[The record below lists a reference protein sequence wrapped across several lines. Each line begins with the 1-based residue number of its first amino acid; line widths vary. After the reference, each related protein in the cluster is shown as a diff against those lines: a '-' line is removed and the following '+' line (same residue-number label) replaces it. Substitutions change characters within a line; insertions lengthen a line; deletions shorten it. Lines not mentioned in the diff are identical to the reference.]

1 MSPQKQ
7 RIAGTLWV
15 LTSAAGFGA
24 MAIFAKLAYGD
35 GVNLPTL
42 LFLRFLIAGVVMS
55 ALVATTAA
63 PWPRGRDL
71 WLLAAMGGIGYVGQS
86 FCYFAALQHASAGL
100 TALLLYLYPALVT
113 LLVAA
118 RYRRRLSFDRLL
130 AVAVALAGTALAVG
144 GSLTGSVTGVLLG
157 IGTAIIYSVYIVVGE
172 EVTRRAGSIPSSTVI
187 MLAAAVVYGAL
198 AAAEGIAL
206 PQTAG
211 GWSAAIAIALLSTA
225 LAIVGFFKGM
235 ARLGAADAATLSAF
249 EPVVTIVLA
258 ALVLDEAVTG
268 VQLIG
273 GALILATV
281 VYLARRP
288 AA

>member
-1 MSPQKQ
+1 MTPHRQ

-15 LTSAAGFGA
+15 IASAAGFGA

-35 GVNLPTL
+35 GINLPTL
-42 LFLRFLIAGVVMS
+42 LFLRFLMAGTVMS
-55 ALVATTAA
+55 ALVVTTVM

-118 RYRRRLSFDRLL
+118 KHRRRLSVDRLL
-130 AVAVALAGTALAVG
+130 AVAVALAGTSLAVG

-157 IGTAIIYSVYIVVGE
+157 IGAAVIYSVYIVVGE
-172 EVTRRAGSIPSSTVI
+172 DVTRRAGSMPSSTVI
-187 MLAAAVVYGAL
+187 MLAAAAVYGAM
-198 AAAEGIAL
+198 AVAQGFAL

-211 GWSAAIAIALLSTA
+211 GWGATIAIALFSTA

-258 ALVLDEAVTG
+258 AFVLDEAVSG

-288 AA
+288 PG